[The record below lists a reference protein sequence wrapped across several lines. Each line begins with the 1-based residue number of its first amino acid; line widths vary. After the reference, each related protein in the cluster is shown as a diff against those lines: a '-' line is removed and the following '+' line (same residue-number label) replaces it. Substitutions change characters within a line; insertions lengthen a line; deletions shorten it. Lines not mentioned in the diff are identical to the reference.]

1 MPPAAA
7 KQLKIGDF
15 VSVQIRCFGDD
26 YAKEKAGDR
35 WNHEDERDR
44 GVTTGK
50 DSDRWIVDFQDGEE
64 PKPWKR
70 SVLRFESRA
79 SERAGGQRS
88 TAITATNQDSS
99 DDEDGAA
106 AVRAEAPMEDSSD
119 DDDDSPLDMP
129 ELVPASHGDSLG
141 PNGTR
146 AETEWTRDDHF
157 AFDERAR
164 HGHESRSPPQLT
176 LHEWAGASLF
186 TLGKHFLPM
195 LFLSALAE
203 SMTQT
208 GQAKFKA
215 GDRRFKSWKVS
226 TDDALQ
232 WIGVWVY
239 MLACGCT
246 GGHRVYFGKNSFGGS
261 HFLENLLALGSEA
274 GAPTK
279 GIQWFECMLASLVLP
294 TYSGRAHDDDDF
306 KPTRR

>member
-1 MPPAAA
+1 M
-7 KQLKIGDF
+7 GC
-15 VSVQIRCFGDD
+15 RCII
-26 YAKEKAGDR
+26 A
-35 WNHEDERDR
+35 
-44 GVTTGK
+44 
-50 DSDRWIVDFQDGEE
+50 
-64 PKPWKR
+64 KPWKR

-88 TAITATNQDSS
+88 TAIAATNQDSS

-226 TDDALQ
+226 TNDVLQ

-261 HFLENLLALGSEA
+261 HFWRIFSRLEAKLVRQQKVSNGSNACSPPWSSRPIQGE
-274 GAPTK
+274 PTTMMTSSQRVGK
-279 GIQWFECMLASLVLP
+279 PPHLP
-294 TYSGRAHDDDDF
+294 THLWH
-306 KPTRR
+306 KQ